1 MDSVSLSFLGEAITQ
16 AVGEYGRE
24 LDEQVRKD
32 VSAAARTARKEIS
45 EISARSLHKSGDYAG
60 SWAVGDDSGSF
71 GCKKVVYSKKPGLP
85 HLLEKGHA
93 TRNGGRSRAYPH
105 VAPGAAAGF
114 AELERRMHG

>member
-1 MDSVSLSFLGEAITQ
+1 MGSVSLSFLGEAIAQ
-16 AVGEYGRE
+16 AVDEYGRE
-24 LDEQVRKD
+24 LDEQIRKD

-45 EISARSLHKSGDYAG
+45 AKAPRKHGEYAS
-60 SWAVGDDSGSF
+60 SWAIGDDSGSF
-71 GCKKVVYSKKPGLP
+71 GCTKIVYSKKPGLP